1 MKVKNVKISFN
12 TLVKKKHKVHTE
24 EPFDEVLTVLKFI
37 MSIKDKKER
46 QMDLKEN
53 KFMRL
58 ENIKSESKDKNIVTG
73 IFKSAKYTYRPNLL
87 DKTTGEERSS
97 PKKFSEGEAEKTHFA
112 IKKTNDEVFL
122 LLEINGNGVTINQ
135 VLRYLNQNTKH
146 YKKSINETKPFSLKY
161 YKMGKDDFK
170 EQIKRM
176 NRVRTATVYYD
187 KKILGNN
194 YLNFSN
200 RTSSIQRNL
209 EITIKAEKS
218 MDIKEPLLDIA
229 NKFASKENKKNGSIS
244 KVRIAGKDENGTPTI
259 IDTSFIERVDST
271 SISLNPTTGQI
282 ETTEAYSNLLAFIK
296 QL

>member
-1 MKVKNVKISFN
+1 MRMKNVKISFN
-12 TLVKKKHKVHTE
+12 TLVKFKYKVHTE
-24 EPFDEVLTVLKFI
+24 ESFDEILSVLKFI
-37 MSIKDKKER
+37 SSIRNKKDR
-46 QMDLKEN
+46 QMDLKES

-58 ENIKSESKDKNIVTG
+58 ESIKNESKDKNIVTG
-73 IFKSAKYTYRPNLL
+73 FFKSAKYTYRPNLL
-87 DKTTGEERSS
+87 DKNTGEERPS
-97 PKKFSEGEAEKTHFA
+97 PKKLSEGEAEKTHFA

-135 VLRYLNQNTKH
+135 VVEYLNQATKH
-146 YKKSINETKPFSLKY
+146 YKKSINETKPFSLRY

-170 EQIKRM
+170 EQIKKM
-176 NRVRTATVYYD
+176 NRVRVATIYYD
-187 KKILGNN
+187 KKLLGND

-200 RTSSIQRNL
+200 RTSSIQRDI

-229 NKFASKENKKNGSIS
+229 NRFSSKENQQNRSIS

-259 IDTSFIERVDST
+259 IDTSFIEKVDSAN
-271 SISLNPTTGQI
+271 ISLNPTTGQV
-282 ETTEAYSNLLAFIK
+282 ETTEAYSNLLAFIR